1 MKIRRIVAT
10 AVAAAVTT
18 PVVFLSAAPAFAD
31 TKPAAGAEQQA
42 GKSVKDLEIALAAAQ
57 AAYDK
62 AVADYNKAQKGVE
75 DATKAQDAAKA
86 AADAAKTAADAAAAA
101 KTAADQKLADA
112 QKAQADLPADATQ
125 EQKDKAA
132 KDVADAQAAA
142 DAAKTDAD
150 AKATASADAKTKY
163 DAAVNTSVAAFR
175 TLNDATKARDAAKK
189 ALADA
194 QKALDEAEENLPDD
208 CPDDKNL
215 VTTLTGPKK
224 ITAGSNG
231 VFTFRVTNKGNKAF
245 DEVGGFAAAFRMSD
259 DLDDLDGKDPHLT
272 LTWSSGTSSKW
283 QEVDEVDGF
292 SSGVPLA
299 AHKSFDFKLKVALDA
314 KTPAGDGAVV
324 AMGLRV
330 NGDSCGTAKEPNY
343 VDFTVVKPHKPGT
356 GTGKGDGKGNGST
369 GGNGNTSQQG
379 GSSNTPVTNGTSG
392 TTGGTLAKTGAG
404 SSTLPIGLAGG
415 AAVVLGAGA
424 MVVVRR
430 RKAGADA

>member
-1 MKIRRIVAT
+1 M
-10 AVAAAVTT
+10 AAAVTT
-18 PVVFLSAAPAFAD
+18 PVVLLSAAPAFAD
-31 TKPAAGAEQQA
+31 TKPTTGAEQQA
-42 GKSVKDLEIALAAAQ
+42 GKSVKELEIALAAAQ

-62 AVADYNKAQKGVE
+62 AVDDYKAAQKAV
-75 DATKAQDAAKA
+75 DDYDKADNPLKVAAVAARKA
-86 AADAAKTAADAAAAA
+86 SDDAAAA
-101 KTAADQKLADA
+101 KTAADTKLDEAK
-112 QKAQADLPADATQ
+112 KAEAALPADATQ

-150 AKATASADAKTKY
+150 AKAKAAADAQKAF
-163 DAAVNTSVAAFR
+163 DDGAVALFR
-175 TLNDATKARDAAKK
+175 KIGDATKARDAAKK
-189 ALADA
+189 AVDDA
-194 QKALDEAEENLPDD
+194 QKALDEAEANLPGECD
-208 CPDDKNL
+208 DDKNV
-215 VTTLTGPKK
+215 VTTLTGPKT
-224 ITAGSNG
+224 ITAGSSG
-231 VFTFRVTNKGNKAF
+231 VFTFRVTNKSNKAF
-245 DEVGGFAAAFRMSD
+245 SDVGGFASAFRMSD
-259 DLDDLDGKDPHLT
+259 DLDDLDLKDPHLT
-272 LTWSSGTSSKW
+272 LTWSAANNPKW
-283 QEVDEVDGF
+283 QKYDMEEGF
-292 SSGVPLA
+292 HSGLPLA

-324 AMGLRV
+324 AIGLRV
-330 NGDSCGTAKEPNY
+330 DDESCGLAKDPSY

-356 GTGKGDGKGNGST
+356 GTGKGDGKGDGKGNGST

-379 GSSNTPVTNGTSG
+379 GSSNTPVTGGTSG